1 MCLGAIGAIEATWS
15 EGGVP
20 MASVAGRPTCL
31 LYTPEAGVGDTI
43 LVHLGFAVE
52 ILDPDRAADAVALRT
67 LGRERS
73 TP

>member
-1 MCLGAIGAIEATWS
+1 MCLGAIGAIEATWR

-31 LYTPEAGVGDTI
+31 LYTPEAEVGDTV
-43 LVHLGFAVE
+43 LVHVGFAVE
-52 ILDPDRAADAVALRT
+52 ILDPERATDAVELRA

-73 TP
+73 RP